1 MKLHNKLFCTIGSI
15 LLLTN
20 TALLAADKSAMDIL
34 KNAYSYT
41 GAMDQYAFDA
51 IIVDEEADNGKIINT
66 YKHAVNVK
74 VDRPSNLRVD
84 VKGDLRNRTNYVNK
98 GKYTMVDH
106 AFGYYGE
113 IKASDTIDGT
123 LDYIL
128 KSFGINAP
136 LTALI
141 YSDMQKRMKVKSGK
155 YFGTRSVAGVECDY
169 VAFKNNKREVHVW
182 IATGNK
188 PLVKAYSI
196 IDTKTKGHPRMNTS
210 LVWHTDAK
218 ISKNDFIFTPSK
230 DVMKISVESAN

>member
-1 MKLHNKLFCTIGSI
+1 MG
-15 LLLTN
+15 
-20 TALLAADKSAMDIL
+20 IL
-34 KNAYSYT
+34 KNAYSYIES
-41 GAMDQYAFDA
+41 MDKYAFDA
-51 IIVDEEADNGKIINT
+51 VITEEEANKSEIVNT
-66 YKHAVNVK
+66 YKHTVKVK

-84 VKGDLRNRTNYVNK
+84 VKGDLRDRTNYITE
-98 GKYTMVDH
+98 GKYIMVDH

-123 LDYIL
+123 LDYIV
-128 KSFGINAP
+128 KSYGINAP

-141 YSDMQKRMKVKSGK
+141 FSDMQKRMKVKSGK
-155 YFGTRSVAGVECDY
+155 YFGTKNVAGVECDY
-169 VAFKNNKREVHVW
+169 VAFKNNNKEVHVW
-182 IATGNK
+182 IATGDK

-218 ISKNDFIFTPSK
+218 ISKNDFAFAPSK